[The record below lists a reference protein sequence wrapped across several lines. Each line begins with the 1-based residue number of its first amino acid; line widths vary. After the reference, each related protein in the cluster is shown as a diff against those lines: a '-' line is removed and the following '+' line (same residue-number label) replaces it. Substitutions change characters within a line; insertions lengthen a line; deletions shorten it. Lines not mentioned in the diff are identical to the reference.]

1 MLSRGRSR
9 QVDQGFKAV
18 LDYMMNARLAGDLSI
33 NNPTSNKQQQQ
44 QPEILVPLEK
54 RSCLS

>member
-18 LDYMMNARLAGDLSI
+18 LDYVMNARLAGDLSI
-33 NNPTSNKQQQQ
+33 NNPTSNKQQQ
-44 QPEILVPLEK
+44 PKILVPLEK

>member
-9 QVDQGFKAV
+9 QVDQEFKAA

-33 NNPTSNKQQQQ
+33 NNPTPNKQEQQT
-44 QPEILVPLEK
+44 EILIHLEK